1 MIEETGGVVMKKQNL
16 FTKFRKWLR
25 HIRTET
31 NYFTYGTSLLL
42 FVGISFFLWDL
53 KASLLQ
59 FYHHY
64 DVAVL
69 RQ

>member
-1 MIEETGGVVMKKQNL
+1 MKKQNL

-59 FYHHY
+59 FYHH
-64 DVAVL
+64 
-69 RQ
+69 